1 MDCGAHGAPTRGTA
15 AARDALATLCSAY
28 WYPIYAFIRRQGF
41 VPQDAEDLT
50 QEFFRRFLE
59 KNSLMN
65 VSPAAGKFRSFLL
78 TCVKHFLA
86 NERERGQTQRR
97 GGG

>member
-1 MDCGAHGAPTRGTA
+1 MRSTSAGQGGIDSEGDRQTERPMERHLPLSTKPKHNAVIIEQ
-15 AARDALATLCSAY
+15 AAR
-28 WYPIYAFIRRQGF
+28 
-41 VPQDAEDLT
+41 
-50 QEFFRRFLE
+50 
-59 KNSLMN
+59 MN

-97 GGG
+97 GGGQLAISLDGIERT